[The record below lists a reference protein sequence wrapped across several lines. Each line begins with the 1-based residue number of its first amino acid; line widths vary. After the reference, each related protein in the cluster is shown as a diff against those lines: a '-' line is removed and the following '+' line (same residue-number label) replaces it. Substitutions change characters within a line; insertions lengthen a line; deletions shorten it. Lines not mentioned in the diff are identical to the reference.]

1 MQELQLIGNA
11 GKDAEIRE
19 SNNTKFATF
28 SVGVTTRKK
37 NGENVS
43 EKTDWFECA
52 TDNLKVAAFIKKGVK
67 VFVRGNFRLDQ
78 YFSDNLQKW
87 VPTIKVYSQNIELLS
102 PRKDDSTEQAPV
114 VQSTP
119 TPPLSGEAGNGGDDL
134 PF

>member
-1 MQELQLIGNA
+1 MQEIQIIGNV

-37 NGENVS
+37 NGENVV
-43 EKTDWFECA
+43 EKTNWFECA
-52 TDNLKVAAFIKKGVK
+52 TDNLKVAPFVKKGVK
-67 VFVRGNFRLDQ
+67 IFVRGSFRLDQ
-78 YFSDNLQKW
+78 YYSDSLGQW
-87 VPTIKVYSQNIELLS
+87 IPTIKVHAQNIELLS
-102 PRKDDSTEQAPV
+102 PKKDDSTEQPPA

-119 TPPLSGEAGNGGDDL
+119 TPPPSGTTGNGDDL